1 MSKTH
6 ILFLGFILNIT
17 FGISQ
22 QIHIPDANDLNQ
34 EITSIQVNEHYKNGN
49 WEPLLE
55 KVKNKRIILLGEP
68 NHGAKEIFI
77 SRNDLIQSLH
87 QKLGFQVI
95 LFESGIGE
103 LIAIDLKKETLT
115 PSEMTYG
122 FFSGWRT
129 KEFAELM
136 QYIKSNN
143 ISINGFD
150 VQRTGGTFETLL
162 NYELKRRNITSDR
175 FVDIE
180 ERFSKAKR
188 ILTNRK
194 TVYDSVQGPTKEL
207 IKEYKRLQSQ
217 LENTNKQSL
226 NDTSHLVIRT
236 IKNRITYLE
245 YFLDFV
251 EDKDWNKRW
260 KARDFM
266 MYSNM
271 DWLLKTIY
279 KDQKVIVIAHNF
291 HIAKHN
297 DKEEVMGEFLKK
309 EYDFDMY
316 SIGVFAGKGSF
327 YNNYGQAENLVPTSE
342 EGLDIKHIIHQLNY
356 KVGFLDIPNKASD
369 HLKWLFTDII
379 INDTFID
386 LSSSHKMTLS
396 KNFDG
401 LLFIDKISPPENK

>member
-1 MSKTH
+1 MSKMH
-6 ILFLGFILNIT
+6 ILFLSFILNIT
-17 FGISQ
+17 LGISQ
-22 QIHIPDANDLNQ
+22 QIHIPDTNDLNK
-34 EITSIQVNEHYKNGN
+34 EIISIHVDDHYKNGN

-55 KVKNKRIILLGEP
+55 QVKDKRIVLLGEP
-68 NHGAKEIFI
+68 NHGAKEIFV

-103 LIAIDLKKETLT
+103 LIAIDIQKETRT

-129 KEFAELM
+129 REFAELM

-143 ISINGFD
+143 ISISGFD
-150 VQRTGGTFETLL
+150 VQRTGGTFDSLL
-162 NYELKRRNITSDR
+162 KAELKRISINPDPFS
-175 FVDIE
+175 DIE
-180 ERFSKAKR
+180 ERFSDAKR
-188 ILTNRK
+188 TLTNRK
-194 TVYDSVQGPTKEL
+194 AVYDSVQGSTKEL
-207 IKEYKRLQSQ
+207 IKDYKLLQSQ
-217 LENTNKQSL
+217 LENTNNKLL
-226 NDTSHLVIRT
+226 NDTSHLIIRT
-236 IKNRITYLE
+236 IKNRIAYLD

-251 EDKDWNKRW
+251 EDKNWNKRW
-260 KARDFM
+260 KARDSM
-266 MYSNM
+266 MYSNI
-271 DWLLKTIY
+271 DWLLKNKY

-291 HIAKHN
+291 HIARHN
-297 DKEEVMGEFLKK
+297 EKEEVLGEFLKK
-309 EYDFDMY
+309 EYDSDMY

-327 YNNYGQAENLVPTSE
+327 HNNYGQTESLVPISE
-342 EGLDIKHIIHQLNY
+342 EGLDIKHIIHQLKY
-356 KVGFLDIPNKASD
+356 RVSFLDIPNKAND